1 MFNHSK
7 HFKLYIL
14 LFIAMLTWGLSWTNG
29 KILGNY
35 ENIKLIIFWRFLLA
49 SIFFYP
55 ILKLTKYPIKPN
67 IKSIPFIIIN
77 AIFIILYNIFYFY
90 GTKFGFAG
98 AGGVLVTT
106 LNPILTTIISG
117 ILFKTYI
124 SFKNCLGLVLGL
136 TGGLLI
142 INGWKF
148 DLNQI
153 FLSGNL
159 YFLLASC
166 SWVLV
171 TINTSIAKD
180 KIHFMTY
187 SFWSFLLGLLFCLPF
202 IIHENIL
209 LVFDYDYIFWLN
221 LILISVGAM
230 AFGQSIYFKATT
242 ILGPKDSSSFIF
254 LVPISA
260 LLFAIIFLNEP
271 IILSTIFG
279 GILGLSG
286 VYLINK
292 N

>member
-7 HFKLYIL
+7 HFKLYVL

-35 ENIKLIIFWRFLLA
+35 ENLKLIIFWRFLLA

-55 ILKLTKYPIKPN
+55 ILKLRKHPIKPDIN
-67 IKSIPFIIIN
+67 SIPFIVIN
-77 AIFIILYNIFYFY
+77 AIFIISYNIFYFY
-90 GTKFGFAG
+90 GTKVGFAG

-124 SFKNCLGLVLGL
+124 SFKNWLGLALGL

-142 INGWKF
+142 IQGWKF

-153 FLSGNL
+153 FLSGNI

-171 TINTSIAKD
+171 TINTSISK
-180 KIHFMTY
+180 KTIHFMTY
-187 SFWSFLLGLLFCLPF
+187 SFWSFLLGLLFCIPF
-202 IIHENIL
+202 VFHENIF
-209 LVFDYDYIFWLN
+209 LVFEYDYIFWLN
-221 LILISVGAM
+221 LMLISIGAM
-230 AFGQSIYFKATT
+230 AFGQSIYFKATI
-242 ILGPKDSSSFIF
+242 ILGPKHSSSFIF

-260 LLFAIIFLNEP
+260 LLFAVLFLNEP
-271 IILSTIFG
+271 IIPSTIFG
-279 GILGLSG
+279 GVLGLTG
-286 VYLINK
+286 IYLINK

>member
-7 HFKLYIL
+7 NFKLYVL

-35 ENIKLIIFWRFLLA
+35 ENVNLIIFWRFLIA
-49 SIFFYP
+49 SIFLYP
-55 ILKLTKYPIKPN
+55 ILKYTKCPIKPN
-67 IKSIPFIIIN
+67 ICSVPFIVIN
-77 AIFIILYNIFYFY
+77 AIFIIFYNIFYFH
-90 GTKFGFAG
+90 GTKAGLAG

-124 SFKNCLGLVLGL
+124 SFKNWLGLVLGL
-136 TGGLLI
+136 IGSLLI
-142 INGWKF
+142 IQGWKF

-153 FLSGNL
+153 FQSGNS

-171 TINTSIAKD
+171 TINTSISKD

-187 SFWSFLLGLLFCLPF
+187 SFWSFILGVIFCIPF
-202 IIHENIL
+202 IFNEDIL
-209 LVFDYDYIFWLN
+209 LVFNYDYVFWLN
-221 LILISVGAM
+221 LILISIGAM

-242 ILGPKDSSSFIF
+242 VLGPKKSSSFIF

-260 LLFAIIFLNEP
+260 LIFAILFLNEP
-271 IILSTIFG
+271 LIVSTIFG
-279 GILGLSG
+279 GTLGLAG
-286 VYLINK
+286 VYLIN